1 MAPSTIARELQIL
14 DEASQE
20 EEIEELAKQFK
31 GAAPLQQSVITCMTT
46 IKKAFDE
53 VSTAFCHNAVHRA
66 SQMFRRTPA
75 VCAAPQLKE
84 SL

>member
-1 MAPSTIARELQIL
+1 MAPSTIARELLIL

-20 EEIEELAKQFK
+20 EEIEELAQQFK

-53 VSTAFCHNAVHRA
+53 VS
-66 SQMFRRTPA
+66 
-75 VCAAPQLKE
+75 AATGFAT
-84 SL
+84 